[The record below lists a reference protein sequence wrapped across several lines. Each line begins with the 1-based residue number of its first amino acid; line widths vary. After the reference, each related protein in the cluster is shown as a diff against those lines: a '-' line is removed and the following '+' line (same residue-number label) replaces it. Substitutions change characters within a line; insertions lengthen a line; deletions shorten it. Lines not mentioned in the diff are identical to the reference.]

1 MNKYAELKDKL
12 RKLIGVQSMPF
23 FIAEVVKVTGSTCTV
38 KYSDL
43 EIPDVRLQ
51 ATENSASNYFRLT
64 PKQGSKVLVV
74 GLDTAQPLDDLVI
87 FKTNEI
93 EKIEFVQD
101 GLKWE
106 LDATSGKMGLSNNTT
121 SLLDIMNSLTS
132 LLNSFKVICPTPA
145 GPAPSTG
152 IDPSTIFNL
161 NLFENTF
168 KTLLK

>member
-12 RKLIGVQSMPF
+12 RKLIGVQSLPF
-23 FIAEVVKVTGSTCTV
+23 FIAEVVKVNSSTCSV

-64 PKQGSKVLVV
+64 PKKGSKVMVV
-74 GLDTAQPLDDLVI
+74 GLDATQPLDDLVI
-87 FKTNEI
+87 LKTNEI
-93 EKIEFVQD
+93 EKIEYVQD

-121 SLLDIMNSLTS
+121 SLLDVMEDLTS
-132 LLNSFKVICPTPA
+132 LLNSFKVICPTPG
-145 GPAPSTG
+145 GPAPSTVVETT
-152 IDPSTIFNL
+152 TIL
-161 NLFENTF
+161 KLKLFENKF

>member
-23 FIAEVVKVTGSTCTV
+23 FIAEVVKVNGSTCTV
-38 KYSDL
+38 KFSDL

-64 PKQGSKVLVV
+64 PKKGSKVLVV

-87 FKTNEI
+87 LKTNEI
-93 EKIEFVQD
+93 EKIEYSQD

-106 LDATSGKMGLSNNTT
+106 LDATTGKMGLSNNST
-121 SLLDIMNSLTS
+121 SLLDIMNNLTS
-132 LLNSFKVICPTPA
+132 ILNSFSVLCPTPA
-145 GPAPSTG
+145 GLFPSEG
-152 IDPSTIFNL
+152 IEPTTIFNL
-161 NLFENTF
+161 NLFENKF